1 MKKLAVVFPGIGYHT
16 DKPLLYYSK
25 KMAARYG
32 FEIREAAY
40 GGFPADVKGSKEK
53 MMQAFQSALAQS
65 EDLLRDVEFQAYDG
79 ILFLSK
85 SIGTAVASAYGQ
97 KKGLT
102 TANVYY
108 TPVEESLDYMTQPGI
123 VFHGTKDPW
132 ADTEVLKTRCGE
144 KGYKVHLIENANHS
158 LETGEVKKDLENL
171 AYIMAVTEDY
181 IGGTESFFKG
191 QQS

>member
-25 KMAARYG
+25 KAAARCG

-40 GGFPADVKGSKEK
+40 GGFPADVKGSTEK

-65 EDLLRDVEFQAYDG
+65 EEILRDVDFQKYDG

-108 TPVEESLDYMTQPGI
+108 TPVEASLDYMTQPGI

-132 ADTEVLKTRCGE
+132 ADTEILKARCEE
-144 KGYKVHLIENANHS
+144 KGYQVHLVENADHS
-158 LETGEVKKDLENL
+158 LETGEIKKDLENL
-171 AYIMAVTEDY
+171 SCIMAATEAYIS
-181 IGGTESFFKG
+181 GTESFFRR
-191 QQS
+191 